1 MQGGTLPWLI
11 RRLDI
16 TGSDAAADRRELA
29 GLLEEMSKAGLAA
42 IDHPDEV
49 TDGRTYDP
57 EVVERVRE
65 DTMLRVEAQWERAE
79 QEGSEKPAFGPHQQY
94 QALREQVLEAERGA
108 LLDARSRGSYSSRV
122 LLHAQNM
129 LDFEESRLSQRDDQ
143 V

>member
-1 MQGGTLPWLI
+1 MRGV
-11 RRLDI
+11 

-29 GLLEEMSKAGLAA
+29 GLLEEMGKAGLAA
-42 IDHPDEV
+42 IDHPDDEV
-49 TDGRTYDP
+49 EAGRTYDP

-79 QEGSEKPAFGPHQQY
+79 REAADSPAFGPHQQY
-94 QALREQVLEAERGA
+94 QALREQVLAAERDA

-122 LLHAQNM
+122 LKHAQLM
-129 LDFEESRLSQRDDQ
+129 LDFEESRASQRDDE